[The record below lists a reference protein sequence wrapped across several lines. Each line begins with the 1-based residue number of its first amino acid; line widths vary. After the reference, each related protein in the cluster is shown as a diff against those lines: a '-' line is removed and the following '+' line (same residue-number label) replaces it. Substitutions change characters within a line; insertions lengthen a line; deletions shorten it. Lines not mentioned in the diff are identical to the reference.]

1 LKNNFEL
8 EVSENKSFEIG
19 TLFKCSPRTGCRGTI
34 YGSAVDNIRFE
45 ISPDE
50 IRRDLAWCMSEVA
63 FRSRGFLKIGRSKL
77 GVCLYVALRQDVA
90 ARHKVVP
97 WSMSA
102 YVVFPREEISG
113 GGSGI
118 ILRSLSSWSEKVKVS
133 NLLGYVEPSRAIAL
147 CISMYFANVYF
158 FKGVAFKFIQTRL
171 QLWRAVARGAGSLRE
186 KKMLSIYSYER
197 IHCCRSKRFWF
208 WVYFWLTFVCQR
220 YATMQELGVGGEG
233 HPREQKKVW
242 ISS

>member
-1 LKNNFEL
+1 
-8 EVSENKSFEIG
+8 
-19 TLFKCSPRTGCRGTI
+19 
-34 YGSAVDNIRFE
+34 
-45 ISPDE
+45 
-50 IRRDLAWCMSEVA
+50 MSEVA

-118 ILRSLSSWSEKVKVS
+118 ILRTLSSWSEKVKVS

-147 CISMYFANVYF
+147 CISMYFAKVYF
-158 FKGVAFKFIQTRL
+158 FKGVAFKFGCNFDVR
-171 QLWRAVARGAGSLRE
+171 W
-186 KKMLSIYSYER
+186 
-197 IHCCRSKRFWF
+197 
-208 WVYFWLTFVCQR
+208 
-220 YATMQELGVGGEG
+220 LGV
-233 HPREQKKVW
+233 RARSARKKCFRFTVMKGYTAVDPKDFGFEF
-242 ISS
+242 IFD